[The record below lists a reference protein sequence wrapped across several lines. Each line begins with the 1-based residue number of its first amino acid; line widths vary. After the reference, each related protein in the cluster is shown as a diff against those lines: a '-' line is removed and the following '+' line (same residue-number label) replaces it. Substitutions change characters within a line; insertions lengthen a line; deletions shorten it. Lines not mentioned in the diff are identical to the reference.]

1 MLNKLA
7 MISETNA
14 GPSRIGIPKSAAA
27 NPRNVKKNMNAIR
40 NSAEIMNCATFL
52 IFAFSLSCGIGRAI
66 FSRAALPLL
75 ILKL

>member
-1 MLNKLA
+1 
-7 MISETNA
+7 
-14 GPSRIGIPKSAAA
+14 
-27 NPRNVKKNMNAIR
+27 MNAIR